1 VDEEDEELLEKKARR
16 RKIATYVFL
25 GVTAAAWGFAFVRG
39 FAPSEW
45 VGFSAS
51 PSITRGKDVKG
62 AKKRAEEQ
70 TSEIQGALSDLK
82 KEMLGRD
89 EKTRGYDVKGPR
101 AYIPREMR
109 RYTQRDACMQMKMEY
124 PDRFGDVDC
133 MSEKFDD
140 IDPWWQAPRKP

>member
-1 VDEEDEELLEKKARR
+1 VDEEEELLEKKARR
-16 RKIATYVFL
+16 RKIATGTFV
-25 GVTAAAWGFAFVRG
+25 GVTVAAWAFAFAFG

-51 PSITRGKDVKG
+51 PSITRGKDIKG
-62 AKKRAEEQ
+62 PRKPMEQQ
-70 TSEIQGALSDLK
+70 TSEIQGALADLK
-82 KEMLGRD
+82 KDMLGRD
-89 EKTRGYDVKGPR
+89 EKTRGFDPKGPR

-109 RYTQRDACMQMKMEY
+109 RYTQRDACMQMKLEY

-140 IDPWWQAPRKP
+140 IDPWWQAPKKP